1 MVLDRLLV
9 LTDKYTNLY
18 LTLLTMIITRQKI
31 EDTTILKNSTGDYLN
46 GCPAWGIVH
55 IFSIETDKISEY
67 EELWFTK
74 LKNSDKSIDTEHV
87 DEIKLDTTLLSN
99 KVEVV
104 GDISVKVKAY
114 LDNYLDDDI
123 LKDQEVI
130 EEIDQTKVNQA
141 IKDRFTAVYDHEK
154 QLLIIASALS
164 KISEDKDLL
173 DMVAFYAACVS
184 DPFLDKKDE

>member
-1 MVLDRLLV
+1 
-9 LTDKYTNLY
+9 
-18 LTLLTMIITRQKI
+18 MIITRKKI

-46 GCPAWGIVH
+46 GCPAWSIVH

-87 DEIKLDTTLLSN
+87 DEIKLDAAILSN
-99 KVEVV
+99 AIEVV
-104 GDISVKVKAY
+104 GDITVKVKAY

-130 EEIDQTKVNQA
+130 EEIDQNKVSQA
-141 IKDRFTAVYDHEK
+141 IRDRYIGKYDHEK
-154 QLLIIASALS
+154 QLLIIAKALS
-164 KISEDKDLL
+164 KISDDKDLL
-173 DMVAFYAACVS
+173 DMVAFYNACVD
-184 DPFLDKKDE
+184 DPFGWVNLDKKDE